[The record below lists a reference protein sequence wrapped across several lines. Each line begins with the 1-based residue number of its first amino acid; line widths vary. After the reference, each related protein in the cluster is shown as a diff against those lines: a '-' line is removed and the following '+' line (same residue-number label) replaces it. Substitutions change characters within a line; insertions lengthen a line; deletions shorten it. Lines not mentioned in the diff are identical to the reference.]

1 MLTSSKV
8 IELAGKAAN
17 GPVAPVG
24 LTVEAPQL
32 QAWYK
37 KFQAAHNTVSD
48 HNGVKGYTRCQTPEA
63 SIENA
68 GRFDRKAAAAAVGN
82 SCFSAKHHPGV
93 LVDVC
98 FEDQGDIDRE
108 SFMTEVRGGKAVVV
122 VVVVA
127 ETLPALNKEEV
138 L

>member
-1 MLTSSKV
+1 MAITQQ
-8 IELAGKAAN
+8 GN
-17 GPVAPVG
+17 PY
-24 LTVEAPQL
+24 L

-48 HNGVKGYTRCQTPEA
+48 HNGVKGYTRRHIPEA
-63 SIENA
+63 SIDNA

-98 FEDQGDIDRE
+98 FDDQGDIDRE

-122 VVVVA
+122 VVVVVA
-127 ETLPALNKEEV
+127 ETLPALNKE
-138 L
+138 